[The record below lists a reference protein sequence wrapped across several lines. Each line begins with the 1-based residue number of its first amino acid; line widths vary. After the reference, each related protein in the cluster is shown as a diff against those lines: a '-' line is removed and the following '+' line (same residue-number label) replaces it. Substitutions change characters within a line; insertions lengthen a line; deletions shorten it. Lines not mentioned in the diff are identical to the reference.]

1 MDLELYSRFL
11 IAQIGV
17 LALIGL
23 LTWLARRFGL
33 GGKLVPN
40 KGPERRLSIVEV
52 MTLDSRRKLVLLRRD
67 ATEHLVL
74 LGSGQDVLVESGI
87 DGPAIGAP
95 EKEAPEADEPG
106 YLRVGE
112 PR

>member
-1 MDLELYSRFL
+1 MDMDLELYSRFL
-11 IAQIGV
+11 IALVGV

-40 KGPERRLSIVEV
+40 KGRERRLSIVEV
-52 MTLDSRRKLVLLRRD
+52 MALDSRRKLVLLRRD
-67 ATEHLVL
+67 TTEHLVL
-74 LGSGQDVLVESGI
+74 LGPAQDVVVEGGI
-87 DGPAIGAP
+87 AAP
-95 EKEAPEADEPG
+95 ETDTNGSRLGAE
-106 YLRVGE
+106 LVQMGE

>member
-1 MDLELYSRFL
+1 MDMDLELYSRFL
-11 IAQIGV
+11 IALVGV

-40 KGPERRLSIVEV
+40 KGRERRLSIVEV
-52 MTLDSRRKLVLLRRD
+52 MALDSRRKLVLVRRD

-74 LGSGQDVLVESGI
+74 LGPGQDVVVESGI
-87 DGPAIGAP
+87 AAPERDADGPRLGA
-95 EKEAPEADEPG
+95 D
-106 YLRVGE
+106 LVRMGE